1 MYTEEITTE
10 TLPARKKDF
19 LHKTSKQPEKIE
31 TDAKPSIKMGY
42 GECSVSG
49 CNCRAYMGNADTCEN
64 CGHNKDL
71 HRY

>member
-1 MYTEEITTE
+1 MYTEEMSTE
-10 TLPARKKDF
+10 LLPVKEKTK
-19 LHKTSKQPEKIE
+19 LHKHSKQPEKII
-31 TDAKPSIKMGY
+31 TDHTHSITMGY